1 MTLTKAPPVLRVAG
15 LRKVYGDNVVL
26 ETTSVAT
33 AFRFLD
39 DAERK
44 QIAEEKAKAAK
55 AKR

>member
-1 MTLTKAPPVLRVAG
+1 VI
-15 LRKVYGDNVVL
+15 L

-44 QIAEEKAKAAK
+44 QVAEAKAKAAK
-55 AKR
+55 AKK